1 MVDVFPT
8 IYRPATEER
17 APRKELFSL
26 FHQKIQPPLF
36 QSPRSPRNN
45 MYKGHEA
52 WSQNPAQPDLGRS
65 TAAPLITPH
74 LLQTSAAI
82 PSPGVDANFRAWPGS
97 GVAQGM
103 PSLESMQLPLPPTE
117 YLPPQASSPLFEADA
132 VNSNSIPF
140 ANTNSPHVLP
150 LSAHSHNAPAH
161 SHNARDQVIPQWR
174 QNMPALER
182 EYLATLSDF
191 ARADQTEKLYQAVS
205 EERERQNLAAQREQK
220 ARSAAQREALM
231 AMVQKREDEIGIF
244 TSQT

>member
-1 MVDVFPT
+1 MVDVYPT

-26 FHQKIQPPLF
+26 FQPPLF

-45 MYKGHEA
+45 LYKGHLA
-52 WSQNPAQPDLGRS
+52 WSQIPAQPELGWS

-74 LLQTSAAI
+74 LLPTSSAI
-82 PSPGVDANFRAWPGS
+82 PSPGIDTNFRAS

-103 PSLESMQLPLPPTE
+103 SSFESMQGPLPPTA
-117 YLPPQASSPLFEADA
+117 YLPPRASSPLFEADA
-132 VNSNSIPF
+132 VNLDGLHF
-140 ANTNSPHVLP
+140 AITDSPHVLP
-150 LSAHSHNAPAH
+150 LPAH
-161 SHNARDQVIPQWR
+161 SHNAHDQVLPQWR

-182 EYLATLSDF
+182 EYLANLNDF
-191 ARADQTEKLYQAVS
+191 ARADHTEKLYQAVS
-205 EERERQNLAAQREQK
+205 EERERLNHAAQREQE

-244 TSQT
+244 TNQTCCFTEHSLCAVLFA